1 MGLDVSYKGEQI
13 ARLSATGTA
22 TLKLAGKTCE
32 GDILLSYSAGG
43 ISGGGISGGGIS
55 GGGASGS
62 AAGSDVVFY
71 DSYDHSVV
79 ASYSAAEFA
88 RLSALPANPEHAG
101 LVAQGWNWTLE
112 NAKAYAAKY
121 GRLTVGQMFVMR
133 KRICVC
139 RLGRRERS

>member
-32 GDILLSYSAGG
+32 GDILLSYSVGG

-88 RLSALPANPEHAG
+88 ARCLPILSMPGSLPRAG
-101 LVAQGWNWTLE
+101 T
-112 NAKAYAAKY
+112 
-121 GRLTVGQMFVMR
+121 GRWKTPRPMPQNTEG
-133 KRICVC
+133 
-139 RLGRRERS
+139 